1 MHLNPIIHT
10 SVRLS
15 SYGINLASQT
25 AIRYPP
31 YGSLSYSHI
40 FYSFNHL
47 ALQWVGGSSL
57 TSTLFH
63 LTNLPAD
70 VLTRLYLDPIPKR
83 CQFPHI
89 HPAHCALTGKP
100 YAIILM
106 HTTAWAYTN
115 ACTHKT
121 HTHIHTL
128 GTLIYIHSHTRGMFV
143 NLCQH
148 G

>member
-70 VLTRLYLDPIPKR
+70 VLTRLYLDPIPKKVPISTHTSCSLCLDWEAICNHSYAHHCLGIHKR
-83 CQFPHI
+83 MYTQDTHPHTHTGDTHL
-89 HPAHCALTGKP
+89 HPL
-100 YAIILM
+100 
-106 HTTAWAYTN
+106 
-115 ACTHKT
+115 THK
-121 HTHIHTL
+121 
-128 GTLIYIHSHTRGMFV
+128 GDVR
-143 NLCQH
+143 
-148 G
+148 